1 MDTEAP
7 PVRLVRCK
15 VGCKMPQ
22 RYWNL
27 NLLVAF
33 ALAFAPMAEA
43 NDAVAV
49 PTTSTTEPLAA
60 AHIPSEPAPSQ
71 SGLPVASQVAKT
83 RSDILA
89 DDPILAHQPDAIA
102 PPPEGLGDLVG
113 TFARTMLMLLAV
125 LALVYLTLHK
135 GLGKL
140 TERSQIGKRM
150 RVVERVGLDARRGLY
165 IVEVDGRELLIGTG
179 EQGPVR
185 LSELGELAQ
194 SQPPPSTANFHAAL
208 EHVAERETIP
218 AASSEESR

>member
-1 MDTEAP
+1 
-7 PVRLVRCK
+7 
-15 VGCKMPQ
+15 MPQ

-27 NLLVAF
+27 YFVVAL
-33 ALAFAPMAEA
+33 ALAFAPVAKANEA
-43 NDAVAV
+43 NEALSKPSA
-49 PTTSTTEPLAA
+49 TQPLAA
-60 AHIPSEPAPSQ
+60 AQVPSAPAPSQ
-71 SGLPVASQVAKT
+71 SGPPVASRVAKP

-89 DDPILAHQPDAIA
+89 DDPILAHQPDAVA

-185 LSELGELAQ
+185 ISELGDLGQ
-194 SQPPPSTANFHAAL
+194 SQPPPSTTNFHAAL
-208 EHVAERETIP
+208 EHVAERETLP
-218 AASSEESR
+218 AASSEEST

>member
-1 MDTEAP
+1 MP
-7 PVRLVRCK
+7 KRLWF
-15 VGCKMPQ
+15 P
-22 RYWNL
+22 Y
-27 NLLVAF
+27 LLCVF
-33 ALAFAPMAEA
+33 TLAAAGRAAEPA
-43 NDAVAV
+43 
-49 PTTSTTEPLAA
+49 PTTTATEPLAA
-60 AHIPSEPAPSQ
+60 AHVPAADASPDGTERAASFRSEPPRQ
-71 SGLPVASQVAKT
+71 
-83 RSDILA
+83 DILA
-89 DDPILAHQPDAIA
+89 DDPILAHQPDASA

-185 LSELGELAQ
+185 LSELGELEQ
-194 SQPPPSTANFHAAL
+194 SPAPVPNANFHAAL

-218 AASSEESR
+218 AASSEEST